1 MTTRVSRPK
10 PRLPKA
16 SEILANMV
24 KVRILSGG
32 MKSGERLP
40 AEAELMEEYGFSRG
54 TVREAIRLLES
65 DGLIHVRRGPR
76 GGIEV
81 SEPDVSQVTR
91 SLAVL
96 FAYDGTPVSD
106 LMNFRLVIEPGAA
119 AMAARDATPEQRAR
133 LLTATQMNGDESIPH
148 SVDFHR
154 ELGTA
159 TNNGFMSTIL
169 TAVYEVL
176 EWQTNTQQLSS
187 EQQADTSKAHLA
199 IARAI
204 SSGNASRAER
214 AMRNH
219 IEEYTAVLG
228 EQGRLSQPIIPRPTV
243 NVPPRDQSWF

>member
-1 MTTRVSRPK
+1 MTTPVPRPK

-32 MKSGERLP
+32 MKAGERLP
-40 AEAELMEEYGFSRG
+40 PEAELMEEYGFSRG

-65 DGLIHVRRGPR
+65 DGLIRVRRGPR

-81 SEPDVSQVTR
+81 AEPDVSHVTR

-119 AMAARDATPEQRAR
+119 AMAARDATPEQREQ
-133 LLTATQMNGDESIPH
+133 LLKATRMIGGEPIPH
-148 SVDFHR
+148 SVNFHR
-154 ELGTA
+154 ELGAA
-159 TNNGFMSTIL
+159 TNNGFMSTML

-187 EQQADTSKAHLA
+187 KQQAETNKAHLA

-204 SSGNASRAER
+204 SNGNASRAER
-214 AMRNH
+214 AMRSH
-219 IEEYTAVLG
+219 IEEYTEVLG
-228 EQGRLSQPIIPRPTV
+228 EQGRLDQPIIPRPV
-243 NVPPRDQSWF
+243 ANLSSQGQAWF